1 MAAPHPSSPN
11 LISFDDPP
19 AASDPF
25 AAFPSSAGASS
36 AASHDLLGFGDVS
49 ALDSLAAVSLSDDSA
64 ATTAPSSAQSVA
76 NEGEEDDSEDDDE
89 RYASLHFFV
98 SCTGVDGNLV
108 ATATRSA
115 QTFVRGALSMLTQT
129 SNAPKPKPATDV
141 AVQVVVSREIPLQA
155 PGAAPSTAPTDDIWG
170 SAFHKSASLDSLTA
184 SDGETS
190 PKAATRLSPM
200 GTLDAESYWSERRRS
215 RNPNFS
221 VGFNLRCQVA
231 KRFDRHVQILI
242 MIPDDNSHSY
252 KNGQRFGYA
261 QTSFQELYTIATS
274 GDYRQ
279 KMTLPVH
286 SGVFEGATVV
296 LRFADIRPQ
305 PHPLFNAHRSIFRSY
320 LFYPLMREDQEQI
333 QVSEAKLAIEEAAEV
348 DYSVKIPLQLM
359 RVCLEELTQMYDDW
373 KQRYNYVR
381 KVNRHFDDDAEALVF
396 GYDVVHVQ
404 AICGR
409 NLSAGATDSSG
420 GYENALTTGASRPSA
435 FSMGMVTGQT
445 VFINRLKSQAGKW
458 GAGGSSSGS
467 FSVNGSAEGAPP
479 RGDMAG
485 VVNPFVVV
493 KYGDATHGPQE
504 QVVGKTNTEYD
515 SPDPVWSSNKFAL
528 TKCQHGKPSTKY
540 FTSSQ
545 LPSRLVVSPVNALK
559 EFAFYRQS
567 TRTAQT
573 NSELIGWL
581 RFEVFNET
589 YSYMTGVENEVV
601 GEVMIPL
608 QSVRDAMTV
617 EDKVVDYHDEH
628 GTVSRQ
634 VVSSLTLVDW
644 FDVRSPT
651 TDECFGQIQLRI
663 NIQLANPVDENS
675 TGIDALDPTLYRRA
689 ADCAPPPC
697 ASPLDTEMSLNFL
710 YAHVM
715 ALQNHIAEVTDSIRL
730 CEHLIEQKK
739 TFKSSQHKKRADI
752 QSIPT
757 NLHVSYFRIIRNIG
771 SQWRQMG
778 YEAPTAMLSAPP
790 AFTQQAST
798 EDLLGLGF
806 SNSNAPPP
814 AASTLQSI
822 TESSANSL
830 GSGHCNFIPETHAT
844 VTCGAPTAHAM
855 GLSDSGLR
863 EMETEIHRLQS
874 TMDKCTPR
882 MSGASPTR
890 ASASNTNGLVVE
902 DDAHFFSL
910 IDDSDVDDSCSN
922 DSAMSSDVS
931 APVEPLSPTS
941 DKEGNEAARPKR
953 NVKKYSMMAVRVAA
967 GARVKATSKKRFA
980 TKKSSRHLDHRDSD
994 DHSKKASAG
1003 ASSPRAVKYPVLR
1016 TDPEDTVDPYMSTA
1030 FAARVL
1036 CQLERLRAEYYFRKS
1051 VAVSQA
1057 VSSLVTSFVAELDL
1071 CLQEQN
1077 VNVLQQFARIGFL
1090 IGWESL
1096 ISSHGKELCMISD
1109 AWVAI
1114 KCLETFAFQLY
1125 ESSGREVRLER
1136 RDGVGYTIKVPV
1148 PSSLFT
1154 TVLPEELREGGLIN
1168 VTSVLFTQGIN
1179 EMQSLANMVRHSGVS
1194 IQSKI
1199 NSTSLRSI
1207 VEYYKCFSDICG
1219 VGSSEASVGAH
1230 PDEILRNLRMS
1241 VESESSSSKNTC
1253 ILLHAADAV
1262 RSLHGGRVTYC
1273 KSGKDRTAMS
1283 VTLEQARLLV
1293 QRKRQVLQE
1302 IESGSASEYGPLDE
1316 VKSVANTMRQFG
1328 ARIEIAR
1335 KNVGR
1340 YKYSFNSIQRKLLP
1354 DIYRP
1359 PVATIQ
1365 DMVTS
1370 VTARDS

>member
-1 MAAPHPSSPN
+1 
-11 LISFDDPP
+11 
-19 AASDPF
+19 
-25 AAFPSSAGASS
+25 
-36 AASHDLLGFGDVS
+36 
-49 ALDSLAAVSLSDDSA
+49 
-64 ATTAPSSAQSVA
+64 
-76 NEGEEDDSEDDDE
+76 
-89 RYASLHFFV
+89 
-98 SCTGVDGNLV
+98 
-108 ATATRSA
+108 
-115 QTFVRGALSMLTQT
+115 
-129 SNAPKPKPATDV
+129 
-141 AVQVVVSREIPLQA
+141 
-155 PGAAPSTAPTDDIWG
+155 
-170 SAFHKSASLDSLTA
+170 
-184 SDGETS
+184 
-190 PKAATRLSPM
+190 
-200 GTLDAESYWSERRRS
+200 
-215 RNPNFS
+215 
-221 VGFNLRCQVA
+221 
-231 KRFDRHVQILI
+231 
-242 MIPDDNSHSY
+242 
-252 KNGQRFGYA
+252 
-261 QTSFQELYTIATS
+261 
-274 GDYRQ
+274 
-279 KMTLPVH
+279 
-286 SGVFEGATVV
+286 
-296 LRFADIRPQ
+296 
-305 PHPLFNAHRSIFRSY
+305 
-320 LFYPLMREDQEQI
+320 
-333 QVSEAKLAIEEAAEV
+333 
-348 DYSVKIPLQLM
+348 
-359 RVCLEELTQMYDDW
+359 
-373 KQRYNYVR
+373 
-381 KVNRHFDDDAEALVF
+381 VF

-409 NLSAGATDSSG
+409 NLSAETSNSSSG
-420 GYENALTTGASRPSA
+420 YDNAISTGASRPSA

-445 VFINRLKSQAGKW
+445 VFMNRLKSQAGKW
-458 GAGGSSSGS
+458 AAGGSGSGS
-467 FSVNGSAEGAPP
+467 FGLNGVADGAPS
-479 RGDMAG
+479 RGDLPA

-504 QVVGKTNTEYD
+504 QVIGRTNTEYE
-515 SPDPVWSSNKFAL
+515 SPDPVWSSNKFAS

-559 EFAFYRQS
+559 EFVFYRRS
-567 TRTAQT
+567 TRTVQT
-573 NSELIGWL
+573 HSELSGWL

-589 YSYMTGVENEVV
+589 YSYMNGVENELV

-608 QSVRDAMTV
+608 QSVRHTMTV

-628 GTVSRQ
+628 ESASRQ

-663 NIQLANPVDENS
+663 NIQLANPLNENATDIGALDLTRYRQAENS
-675 TGIDALDPTLYRRA
+675 T
-689 ADCAPPPC
+689 PPPC
-697 ASPLDTEMSLNFL
+697 ASPLDTEMPLSFL

-757 NLHVSYFRIIRNIG
+757 NLHVSYFRITRNIG
-771 SQWRQMG
+771 SQWRQLG
-778 YEAPTAMLSAPP
+778 YEAPTASASAPST
-790 AFTQQAST
+790 FTHQAST

-814 AASTLQSI
+814 AASPLQPI
-822 TESSANSL
+822 TESKASSL
-830 GSGHCNFIPETHAT
+830 GSGHCSFVPETHIT

-890 ASASNTNGLVVE
+890 ATTSSTNGLVIE

-910 IDDSDVDDSCSN
+910 VDDSDVDDNCST

-941 DKEGNEAARPKR
+941 DKEGSDTTRPKR
-953 NVKKYSMMAVRVAA
+953 NMKTKYSMMAVRAAA
-967 GARVKATSKKRFA
+967 GARVKSSSKKRFA
-980 TKKSSRHLDHRDSD
+980 TKKSSRHLDHRNSD
-994 DHSKKASAG
+994 DHSRKAPTG
-1003 ASSPRAVKYPVLR
+1003 VSSPRTAKYPVLR

-1057 VSSLVTSFVAELDL
+1057 VSSLVTSFVSELDL

-1077 VNVLQQFARIGFL
+1077 SNVLQQFARIGFL

-1125 ESSGREVRLER
+1125 ESSDREVRLER
-1136 RDGVGYTIKVPV
+1136 REGMGYTIRVPV
-1148 PSSLFT
+1148 PSDLFT
-1154 TVLPEELREGGLIN
+1154 AMVPEELREGGLIN

-1199 NSTSLRSI
+1199 NSTSLRSVI
-1207 VEYYKCFSDICG
+1207 EYYKCFSDICG
-1219 VGSSEASVGAH
+1219 VGSSDANVGSH

-1241 VESESSSSKNTC
+1241 VECESSSTKNTC
-1253 ILLHAADAV
+1253 ILLHAEDAV

-1302 IESGSASEYGPLDE
+1302 IETGGMTPYGPLDE
-1316 VKSVANTMRQFG
+1316 AKSAANTMRQFG